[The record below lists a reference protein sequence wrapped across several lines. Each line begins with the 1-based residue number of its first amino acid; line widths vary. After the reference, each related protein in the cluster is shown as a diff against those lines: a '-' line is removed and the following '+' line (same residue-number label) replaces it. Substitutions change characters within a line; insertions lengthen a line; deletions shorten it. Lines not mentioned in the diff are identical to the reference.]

1 MYELTKE
8 QRLCKNREYQ
18 LVYRRGKSYVNR
30 RVVLYVLPRSPKQPT
45 RIGFVTGK
53 KIGCAVERNRCRRL
67 MKEVYRLH
75 QFDLRDGFDL
85 VLIGR
90 SSLKYAGYKR
100 SRTKHPAIIPACQG
114 IEKEV
119 MTHETVFH
127 SPYPVLPVVHI
138 APSPAV
144 LPVLSDLFCLCYRG
158 FAEVRCCQRE
168 LFGTKAHFKMPS
180 LSQRRI

>member
-8 QRLCKNREYQ
+8 QRLCKNHEYQ

-67 MKEVYRLH
+67 MKEVYSLH
-75 QFDLRDGFDL
+75 QFELRDGFDL

-90 SSLKYAGYKR
+90 SSLKYAGYKD
-100 SRTKHPAIIPACQG
+100 
-114 IEKEV
+114 EE
-119 MTHETVFH
+119 H
-127 SPYPVLPVVHI
+127 SILQLFRHARVL
-138 APSPAV
+138 
-144 LPVLSDLFCLCYRG
+144 
-158 FAEVRCCQRE
+158 
-168 LFGTKAHFKMPS
+168 KKK
-180 LSQRRI
+180 

>member
-75 QFDLRDGFDL
+75 QFELRDGFDV

-90 SSLKYAGYKR
+90 SSLKYAGYKD
-100 SRTKHPAIIPACQG
+100 A
-114 IEKEV
+114 E
-119 MTHETVFH
+119 H
-127 SPYPVLPVVHI
+127 SILQLFRHARVL
-138 APSPAV
+138 
-144 LPVLSDLFCLCYRG
+144 
-158 FAEVRCCQRE
+158 
-168 LFGTKAHFKMPS
+168 KKK
-180 LSQRRI
+180 